1 MSQWERQMTFNPTPS
16 HIATGASALMDGD
29 RLTLV
34 GAMQSHPG
42 LERDSNEDAAAYVLP
57 EPGDTFARSGS
68 LALIADGV
76 GGHVAGEIASRLA
89 AEIIRRTYYDT
100 SGAVPQVLAA
110 CLCAANRAIYERA
123 QADPSCGGMAT
134 TCTVVAIR
142 NGLAYLAHVGDSRAY
157 ILRDGTLQQISRDH
171 SVVAELVRRGTITR
185 TEAMRSPYRN
195 LVLRALGSA
204 PEVEPLIWSEGF
216 RLRLGDKIILC
227 SDGLSD
233 LVDDEK
239 IAEVAGTLAP
249 LAACHALIDA
259 ALEQG
264 GRDNISLGVFAVQD
278 RPAARQAAGPTRAV
292 NLRPREGT
300 RE

>member
-1 MSQWERQMTFNPTPS
+1 
-16 HIATGASALMDGD
+16 MDTD
-29 RLTLV
+29 HLILV

-42 LERDSNEDAAAYVLP
+42 LARSSNEDAAAYVLP
-57 EPGDTFARSGS
+57 ELGDTFSRSGS

-76 GGHVAGEIASRLA
+76 GGHAAGEIASQLA
-89 AEIIRRTYYDT
+89 AEIIRRTYYDMSDT
-100 SGAVPQVLAA
+100 VPEVLAA
-110 CLCAANRAIYERA
+110 CFHAANRAIYERA
-123 QADPSCGGMAT
+123 QADPSCAGMAT
-134 TCTVVAIR
+134 TCTAIAIR
-142 NGLAYLAHVGDSRAY
+142 NGRAYLAHIGDSRAY
-157 ILRDGTLQQISRDH
+157 ILREGALRQISQDH
-171 SVVAELVRRGTITR
+171 SVVEELVRRGTISR
-185 TEAMRSPYRN
+185 SEAMRSPYRN
-195 LVLRALGSA
+195 LVLRALGS
-204 PEVEPLIWSEGF
+204 VSDIEPLIWSDG
-216 RLRLGDKIILC
+216 LRLQPGDKIILC

-278 RPAARQAAGPTRAV
+278 RAAARQAAGPTRAV